1 MLEETGVPTQLE
13 VASVTTQKLKPIK
26 PPDTPIESFS
36 AFNEAVRKATKY
48 AYANQRNEATR
59 KRRKDKIDKE
69 FDNRREATNKVLEP
83 LLDAIFSYTVEHW
96 TELAAEKAPGT
107 VDLNNATFKRYI
119 DHKGTQEINEK
130 MVIDYIQKIEK
141 SEMIAT
147 LRKILGDIVVDEL
160 ISRLQAVVTTVTVT
174 VLDSVTL
181 KEIVKEQ
188 PLLSIPG
195 FNIAYNHK
203 VTLHYKQSSA
213 EKRDQK
219 PELTEV
225 RAWPAT

>member
-1 MLEETGVPTQLE
+1 MKLVAPITTE
-13 VASVTTQKLKPIK
+13 VATVATQRLQPIK
-26 PPDTPIESFS
+26 PPDAPIESFS
-36 AFNEAVRKATKY
+36 AFNEAVRQATKY
-48 AYANQRNEATR
+48 AHVNQRNEATR

-69 FDNRREATNKVLEP
+69 FDDRRETNNRVLEP

-96 TELAAEKAPGT
+96 TELAAEKAPET
-107 VDLNNATFKRYI
+107 VDLNSVTFKRYI

-147 LRKILGDIVVDEL
+147 LRKILGDAVVDEL
-160 ISRLQAVVTTVTVT
+160 ISQLQALVTTVTVT
-174 VLDSVTL
+174 VLDSTTL

-203 VTLHYKQSSA
+203 VTLHYKQSST
-213 EKRDQK
+213 EKRDKK
-219 PELTEV
+219 PGLTEV
-225 RAWPAT
+225 RAWPVT